1 MNDLGNS
8 PSARDRAHVLHP
20 YTNLMTHAH
29 DGPQLMTQG
38 EGIYVYD
45 ENGKK
50 HIEGL
55 AGLWCASFGFG
66 ESEIVDAVVEQMR
79 KLPFYHSFAGKGHLP
94 AVDLA
99 EKLKE
104 VAPGEFSKVFF
115 ANSGSEANDTMV
127 KMVWYYNNAIGR
139 PEKKKIIARL
149 KGYHGVTIAAGSL
162 TGLPYAQV
170 DFDLPLPQ
178 MKHTSTPHYYHG
190 GKPGESEE
198 DFATRMAQDLEDLIL
213 AEGPET
219 CAAFIAE
226 PVMGAGGVIIPPKT
240 YFPKIQAVLRTY
252 DMLMV
257 ADEVICGFG
266 RTGNWWG
273 SQTFDVEPDIVT
285 CAKALSSSYLPISAV
300 LIKEPMFEAFQ
311 KNSEKLGIFGHGF
324 TYTAHP
330 ACAAAA
336 VRTLELMHERDLVG
350 HAQTVSPRFLQR
362 LHSYADHPLI
372 GETRGVGLV
381 GAVELSADKAN
392 RKPMDPALKMGAKLA
407 AAVGEQGLIVR
418 PVPGESL
425 AFCPPL
431 IISEKEIDDM
441 FDRFEAGLEK
451 FTQEHGSQ
459 AAAAE

>member
-1 MNDLGNS
+1 
-8 PSARDRAHVLHP
+8 
-20 YTNLMTHAH
+20 
-29 DGPQLMTQG
+29 
-38 EGIYVYD
+38 
-45 ENGKK
+45 
-50 HIEGL
+50 
-55 AGLWCASFGFG
+55 
-66 ESEIVDAVVEQMR
+66 
-79 KLPFYHSFAGKGHLP
+79 
-94 AVDLA
+94 
-99 EKLKE
+99 
-104 VAPGEFSKVFF
+104 
-115 ANSGSEANDTMV
+115 
-127 KMVWYYNNAIGR
+127 
-139 PEKKKIIARL
+139 
-149 KGYHGVTIAAGSL
+149 
-162 TGLPYAQV
+162 
-170 DFDLPLPQ
+170 
-178 MKHTSTPHYYHG
+178 
-190 GKPGESEE
+190 
-198 DFATRMAQDLEDLIL
+198 
-213 AEGPET
+213 
-219 CAAFIAE
+219 
-226 PVMGAGGVIIPPKT
+226 
-240 YFPKIQAVLRTY
+240 
-252 DMLMV
+252 MLMV